1 MSDSPSDLP
10 GPVPIPTG
18 PTEGSVLAESVIPG
32 VLTPTAD
39 EGASSLVG
47 APTLAAQ
54 PVVVSGTDVVLAVT
68 APWTIKR
75 FDPSIPGCPVV
86 EAAGTAVSAQFA
98 DQVISIGA
106 ANGVTIAKR

>member
-1 MSDSPSDLP
+1 M
-10 GPVPIPTG
+10 PIPTG
-18 PTEGSVLAESVIPG
+18 PTEGAVLAESVIPG
-32 VLTPTAD
+32 VLTPPAD

-75 FDPSIPGCPVV
+75 FNASIPGCPVID
-86 EAAGTAVSAQFA
+86 AAGTAVPAQFA